1 MLLLFSAAEWTSLC
15 SLLTTQCGHTALER
29 AVQQATAKQSRG
41 WDAQV
46 PDRNSMLPEADL
58 LTFTIESLTQL
69 LLESALLGWMLWN
82 KENKVLTKLPYKLTV
97 K

>member
-1 MLLLFSAAEWTSLC
+1 MLLLFSAAECSSLH
-15 SLLTTQCGHTALER
+15 SLLKIQCGHAALEQ
-29 AVQQATAKQSRG
+29 AVQKATAKQSRG

-46 PDRNSMLPEADL
+46 PDKTSMLPEADL

-69 LLESALLGWMLWN
+69 LLESALLGWLLWN
-82 KENKVLTKLPYKLTV
+82 IENKVITKLPYQLTV

>member
-1 MLLLFSAAEWTSLC
+1 MY
-15 SLLTTQCGHTALER
+15 SLLTTQRGHAALER
-29 AVQQATAKQSRG
+29 AVQKATAKQRRG

-46 PDRNSMLPEADL
+46 PEKDSMLPEADL

-82 KENKVLTKLPYKLTV
+82 RENKIITSLPYKLTCPTS
-97 K
+97 

>member
-1 MLLLFSAAEWTSLC
+1 M
-15 SLLTTQCGHTALER
+15 QK
-29 AVQQATAKQSRG
+29 ATAKQSRG

-46 PDRNSMLPEADL
+46 PDKDSMLPEADL

-82 KENKVLTKLPYKLTV
+82 RENKVITKLPYKLTV